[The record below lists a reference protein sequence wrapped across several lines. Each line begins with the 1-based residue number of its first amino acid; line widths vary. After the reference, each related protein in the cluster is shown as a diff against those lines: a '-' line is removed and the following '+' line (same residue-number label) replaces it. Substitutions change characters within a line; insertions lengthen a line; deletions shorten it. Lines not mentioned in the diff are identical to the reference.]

1 MMLFVIRKKLFQRLM
16 TKAQESITGIKVI
29 KTFGQETEDI
39 QDFQA
44 KIDDAIIKNRKVNF
58 LDALF
63 DPFITLIIGVSYVLT
78 IIVGGRFVMS
88 GEISIGQLVSFISY
102 IGMLVWPMFAIG
114 RLFNV
119 LERGNA
125 SYDRVSELLGKEPIL
140 LKKHAIQEPAQGK
153 IEVALDAFRYHD
165 AEEITLQQIAFT
177 ST

>member
-1 MMLFVIRKKLFQRLM
+1 MPSSRTVK
-16 TKAQESITGIKVI
+16 SIFRCT
-29 KTFGQETEDI
+29 
-39 QDFQA
+39 
-44 KIDDAIIKNRKVNF
+44 
-58 LDALF
+58 F

-140 LKKHAIQEPAQGK
+140 LKNTRSKSRLK
-153 IEVALDAFRYHD
+153 VKLKWR
-165 AEEITLQQIAFT
+165 
-177 ST
+177 

>member
-1 MMLFVIRKKLFQRLM
+1 MPSSRTVK
-16 TKAQESITGIKVI
+16 SIFRCT
-29 KTFGQETEDI
+29 
-39 QDFQA
+39 
-44 KIDDAIIKNRKVNF
+44 
-58 LDALF
+58 F

-177 ST
+177 LHEGQTLGIVGKTGAGKTSILKLLMREYDHYEGDILLAGTASKNIL